1 MRLRLQTF
9 SNFKGAVPFKLRLSA
24 SEWRFALTSFAVKV
38 ALFWLLELA
47 FCKWAPERQI
57 CHLVEKGVSALP
69 DHLCGDGFSG
79 DPTAEASLG
88 SLIHR
93 ARSQQRFLNIN
104 QLAWLSS
111 QAMRQSKPQTMSS
124 TELVIAH
131 QASAQVRVGGTRPV
145 FNIVQKL
152 S

>member
-9 SNFKGAVPFKLRLSA
+9 SSFKGAVPFKLRLSA

-38 ALFWLLELA
+38 ALCSGCSNWRSANGPLNGRFDIWWKKV
-47 FCKWAPERQI
+47 F
-57 CHLVEKGVSALP
+57 ALP
-69 DHLCGDGFSG
+69 DDLCGDGFSG

-104 QLAWLSS
+104 QLARLSS
-111 QAMRQSKPQTMSS
+111 QVMRQSKPQTMSS

-145 FNIVQKL
+145 FSVLQKL
-152 S
+152 R

>member
-9 SNFKGAVPFKLRLSA
+9 SSCKGAVPFKLRLSA

-57 CHLVEKGVSALP
+57 CHLVEKRVFALP

-88 SLIHR
+88 SLICR
-93 ARSQQRFLNIN
+93 ARSQQRFNLIN
-104 QLAWLSS
+104 QLAWVSS

-124 TELVIAH
+124 TELIIAH
-131 QASAQVRVGGTRPV
+131 QASAQVRIGGTRPV
-145 FNIVQKL
+145 FNILQKL